1 MKILKFGGSSVGTSE
16 AIGLLAEIVKKS
28 IATGEQPLVVCSAM
42 SGVTDLLV
50 QLSQT
55 ASRGNDTT
63 EAFWQLREKHLQVVE
78 AYFCE
83 TQGVWKQL
91 EQFFTELQFVLGG
104 IAALHECS
112 ARTLDRVMA
121 FGEQLSC
128 SLVSAIL
135 QEKGVVTVYADARK
149 LIATDNHFG
158 KAKVNEAVTNERI
171 RLWHSG
177 LGEKTAVVT
186 GFIASDAQGD
196 TTTLGRG
203 GSDFTAALFGAAL
216 AADEIQIWTDVD
228 GFMTADPRWVSN
240 AFTLHSM
247 SYKEAMELSYF
258 GAKVIHPPTLIPAI
272 TAKIPISI
280 RNTFRS
286 EHKGTTI
293 QPNAVGN
300 GHLIKGIS
308 SIRNVSLINV
318 EGSGMVGL
326 KGFGGRLFS
335 CMASAD
341 VNVILIT
348 QASSEHSISFAVVP
362 NDTDTALEAIQKEFE
377 LELFSNKIESP
388 KAQQGLSI
396 LAVVGENMRHSKGLS
411 GKLFQSLGRSGVNV
425 VAIAQGSS
433 ELNISVVIDEED
445 LSKALNVVHDSL
457 FLSPVKTFHLFIAG
471 TGSIGSELLNQI
483 AASEKSLRKE
493 HQLYFKVMGI
503 TNSRK
508 MLVSNKGEIPLNDW
522 RGELNIKGQ
531 KADIEQ
537 FIEQIHQLNLPNS
550 IFVDNSSNQTLVNLY
565 PQFFD
570 LNVSVVACNKLGVSG
585 SFVHYN
591 LLKQTARK
599 NGVSFFYETNV
610 GAGLPIIKTMHDLR
624 ISGDRFLKIE
634 AILSGTISYIF
645 NHFIGEKSF
654 AEVVKEAQQL
664 GFTEP
669 DPRDDLNGMDFSR
682 KMLILSRE
690 AGLKVEMEEV
700 VLEPILP
707 ESCLKAKTVDNFFEE
722 LVRNEHHFNALKQKA
737 AADDKM
743 LRYIGVIEEG
753 KIRIGLQR
761 IDRSHPFFS
770 LSGSDN
776 IITFTTMRYKNNPL
790 VVKGPGAG
798 AAVTA
803 AGVFADILRVAQN

>member
-1 MKILKFGGSSVGTSE
+1 MKILKFGGSSVGNAE
-16 AIGLLAEIVKKS
+16 AIGLLAAIVQKS
-28 IATGEQPLVVCSAM
+28 IASGEQPLVVCSAM
-42 SGVTDLLV
+42 SGVTNLMV
-50 QLSQT
+50 QLSQS

-83 TQGVWKQL
+83 TQGVWRQL
-91 EQFFTELQFVLGG
+91 EQLFTELQFVLGG
-104 IAALHECS
+104 IAALRECS
-112 ARTLDRVMA
+112 ARTLDRVMS

-135 QEKGVVTVYADARK
+135 QEKGVHAIYADARK

-158 KAKVNEAVTNERI
+158 KAKVNEAVTNEQI
-171 RLWHSG
+171 RFWYSG
-177 LGEKTAVVT
+177 LGDKTAVVT
-186 GFIASDAQGD
+186 GFIASNAQGD

-216 AADEIQIWTDVD
+216 SADEIQIWTDVD

-240 AFTLHSM
+240 AFTLQSM

-258 GAKVIHPPTLIPAI
+258 GAKVIHPPTLIPAT

-286 EHKGTTI
+286 ECEGTTI
-293 QPNAVGN
+293 QPTAEGN

-308 SIRNVSLINV
+308 SIREVSLITV

-335 CMASAD
+335 CMAAAD

-348 QASSEHSISFAVVP
+348 QASSEHSISFAVIP
-362 NDTDTALEAIQKEFE
+362 GDTLPALEAIQKEFE
-377 LELFSNKIESP
+377 LELYANKIDVP

-483 AASEKSLRKE
+483 AASEESLRKD

-508 MLVSNKGEIPLNDW
+508 MVVSHNGEIPLNQWKD
-522 RGELNIKGQ
+522 ELNNKGE
-531 KADIEQ
+531 KADIDL
-537 FIEQIHQLNLPNS
+537 FIEKIQQLNLPNS
-550 IFVDNSSNQTLVNLY
+550 IFVDNSSNQNLADRY
-565 PQFFD
+565 PQIFD
-570 LNVSVVACNKLGVSG
+570 LNVSVVACNKLGASG
-585 SFVHYN
+585 SFEQYN

-634 AILSGTISYIF
+634 AILSGTISFIF
-645 NHFIGEKSF
+645 NHFVDNISF
-654 AEVVKEAQQL
+654 AEVVKQAQQL

-669 DPRDDLNGMDFSR
+669 DPRDDLNGMDFLR
-682 KMLILSRE
+682 KMLILARE
-690 AGLKVEMEEV
+690 AGLEVEMEQV
-700 VLEPILP
+700 AFEPLLP
-707 ESCLKAKTVDNFFEE
+707 QSCLKAKTVDDFYEE
-722 LVRNEHHFNALKQKA
+722 LLRNEQHFNALKQKA
-737 AADDKM
+737 ADEDKV
-743 LRYIGVIEEG
+743 LRYIGLIENG
-753 KIRIGLQR
+753 KIRIELQR
-761 IDRSHPFFS
+761 VDRSHPFFS

-803 AGVFADILRVAQN
+803 AGVFADILRVTQN